1 MINIVNLN
9 KLRKDRARADARQKA
24 DENAAKFGR
33 SKARKALEQARNAK
47 ANRDLDQTKRD
58 I

>member
-1 MINIVNLN
+1 MNNIVNLN
-9 KLRKDRARADARQKA
+9 KLRKGRARAEARQQA
-24 DENAAKFGR
+24 EENAAKFGR
-33 SKARKALEQARNAK
+33 SKTQKALERARNAK

>member
-1 MINIVNLN
+1 MNNIGNLN
-9 KLRKDRARADARQKA
+9 KLRKGRARAEARQKA
-24 DENAAKFGR
+24 DENATKFGR
-33 SKARKALEQARNAK
+33 SKTQKALERARNAK